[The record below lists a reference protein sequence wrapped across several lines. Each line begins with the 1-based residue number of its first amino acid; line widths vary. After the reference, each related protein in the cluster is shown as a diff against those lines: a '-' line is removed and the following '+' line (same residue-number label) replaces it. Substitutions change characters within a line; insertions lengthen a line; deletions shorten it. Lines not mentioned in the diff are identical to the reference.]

1 MLTPFEDIEHNGIV
15 FTVFMIPEMAENI
28 MDASLKSKSEIFC
41 LSILF
46 SFINKVLKPLIEI
59 FDMETSKWLHG

>member
-1 MLTPFEDIEHNGIV
+1 
-15 FTVFMIPEMAENI
+15 MIPEMAENI
-28 MDASLKSKSEIFC
+28 KDSLQTPKSEIFC

-59 FDMETSKWLHG
+59 FANDTWKWLHGENIWFK

>member
-1 MLTPFEDIEHNGIV
+1 
-15 FTVFMIPEMAENI
+15 MIPEMAENI